1 MELGGL
7 KIRTWRLVPLAAAAV
22 LLWACVPYARQTQ
35 LEEQL
40 LEQRRSQARVEQR
53 LEAENA
59 RRRQAEQELA
69 AAQAAAAEY
78 RSRIT
83 TLAARSSA
91 AEERT
96 LQLTE
101 QVTALQLEIQKRNT
115 AIGLQNRV
123 IRLLDD
129 TKETI
134 ETSLREQLSA
144 QKIKLEEIDGRL
156 KMIFVDRILFDSG
169 SAEIQQEGKQLL
181 LRIAEI
187 LNRQH
192 ETLIVI
198 EGHTDSLPIAP
209 AARERF
215 PSNWELSAARAS
227 AVARFLAETAGLD
240 PHRLVASGFSRY
252 RPLTSNDTAEGRQQ
266 NRRIE
271 IYFDVLR

>member
-1 MELGGL
+1 LGGL
-7 KIRTWRLVPLAAAAV
+7 KIRTWRLVPLAVAV
-22 LLWACVPYARQTQ
+22 ALLWACVPYARQTQ

-53 LEAENA
+53 LVAETA

-69 AAQAAAAEY
+69 ASQAAAAEY

-91 AEERT
+91 AEERA

-169 SAEIQQEGKQLL
+169 SAEIQEEGKQLL
-181 LRIAEI
+181 LKIAEI
-187 LNRQH
+187 LNRQQ

-240 PHRLVASGFSRY
+240 PRRLAASGFSRY
-252 RPLTSNDTAEGRQQ
+252 RPLASNDTAEGRRQ

-271 IYFDVLR
+271 IFFDVLR

>member
-1 MELGGL
+1 LGGL
-7 KIRTWRLVPLAAAAV
+7 KIRTWRLVPLAVAAA

-35 LEEQL
+35 LKEQL

-53 LEAENA
+53 LVAETA

-69 AAQAAAAEY
+69 ASQAAAAEY

-169 SAEIQQEGKQLL
+169 SAEIQEEGKQLL
-181 LRIAEI
+181 LKIAEI
-187 LNRQH
+187 LNRQQ

-227 AVARFLAETAGLD
+227 TVARFLAETAGLD
-240 PHRLVASGFSRY
+240 PRRLAASGFSRY
-252 RPLTSNDTAEGRQQ
+252 RPLASNDTAEGRRQ

-271 IYFDVLR
+271 IFFDVLR